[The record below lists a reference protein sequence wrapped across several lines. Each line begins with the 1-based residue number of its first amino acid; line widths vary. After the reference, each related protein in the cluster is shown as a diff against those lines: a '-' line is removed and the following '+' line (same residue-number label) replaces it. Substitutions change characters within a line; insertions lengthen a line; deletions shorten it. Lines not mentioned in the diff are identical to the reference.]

1 MLSMGLCKLK
11 KHRAKVV
18 RKLSGAIQHLKKH
31 RAIVVR
37 RLRKSTKDIISVR
50 ATNVVADSYK
60 FDKHHIVQVLSR
72 CCPGVVRKLSGSCPD
87 LVRGEDRINT
97 KLQGSQNWTYIQR
110 LTISRPVMGTV
121 FCALSIEGGPR
132 AYFATKITYF
142 YRKTKKSIR
151 KISMSKKVDFS
162 AREARR

>member
-1 MLSMGLCKLK
+1 MLSMGSCKLK

-31 RAIVVR
+31 RAMVVR

-60 FDKHHIVQVLSR
+60 LDKHNIVQVLSR

-87 LVRGEDRINT
+87 LVWGEDRINT
-97 KLQGSQNWTYIQR
+97 KLQGGRNWTYIQR

-132 AYFATKITYF
+132 AQFATKITFLNKKLYF
-142 YRKTKKSIR
+142 SFKKL
-151 KISMSKKVDFS
+151 SM
-162 AREARR
+162 